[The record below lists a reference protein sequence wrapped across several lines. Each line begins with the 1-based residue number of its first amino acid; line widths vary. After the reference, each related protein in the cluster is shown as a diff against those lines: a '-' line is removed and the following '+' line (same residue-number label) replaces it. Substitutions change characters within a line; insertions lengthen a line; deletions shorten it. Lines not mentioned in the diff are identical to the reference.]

1 LDSFIHGGNIFYY
14 AKLLGCNANEI
25 IDLSSNISPFVN
37 ENIFEFI
44 KNQISSLKNLPS
56 SNAFILK
63 EALANKYD
71 KDMENFVVGTGT
83 SEIIKNLCLINS
95 GKKALIIAPTYID
108 YEKYCK
114 LYNLEINFHFASEKR
129 NFAINFQELDF
140 STFDIVFI
148 CNPNNPT
155 GYYIEKDDIL
165 RIAKRFENC
174 MFVIDE
180 SYLPF
185 MSNSDNRS
193 LLFEKSKNIIVLRS
207 FSKIYGLAGLRI
219 GYAFSYNKEIIRK
232 IEKHCLEWGVN
243 SLSEV
248 VGKYLLSIKTDKIAS
263 KINEIKN
270 YLYEE
275 LKDCKN
281 IKLFSSTTNFVLIKL
296 YHLNSEKVFNKL
308 LSNKI
313 LIRDCKNIRGL
324 DDSFIRL
331 AIKDLD
337 SMKYFLSIFKK
348 IVGCEN

>member
-1 LDSFIHGGNIFYY
+1 MDNFSHGGNIYYY
-14 AKLLGCNANEI
+14 ANLIGCNPNEI
-25 IDLSSNISPFVN
+25 IDLSSNISPFVD

-44 KNQISSLKNLPS
+44 KNQLSNLENLPS

-63 EALANKYD
+63 EALAKKYD
-71 KDMENFVVGTGT
+71 KDMENFVVGVGT

-95 GKKALIIAPTYID
+95 GNKAMIIAPTYID

-114 LYNLEINFHFASEKR
+114 LYNLHTSFHFTSERR
-129 NFAINFQELDF
+129 NFAINLQELDF
-140 STFDIVFI
+140 SKFDITFI

-155 GYYIEKDDIL
+155 GYYIQKEEIL
-165 RIAKRFENC
+165 KAAKLFENC
-174 MFVIDE
+174 LFVIDE

-185 MSNSDNRS
+185 MIDSDNAS
-193 LLFEKSKNIIVLRS
+193 LLFEKTKNIIVLRS

-219 GYAFSYNKEIIRK
+219 GHAFSFNKDNIRE
-232 IEKHCLEWGVN
+232 IEKHCLEWGVS

-248 VGKYLLSIKTDKIAS
+248 VGKYLLSLETDQIAS
-263 KINEIKN
+263 KINEIKG

-275 LKDCKN
+275 LKCCNN
-281 IKLFSSTTNFVLIKL
+281 IKPIPSSTNFLLIKL
-296 YHLNSEKVFNKL
+296 THLNSEKVFNNL

-324 DDSFIRL
+324 DDLFIRV

-337 SMKYFLSIFKK
+337 SMKYFLSVFKK
-348 IVGCEN
+348 LVGCKN